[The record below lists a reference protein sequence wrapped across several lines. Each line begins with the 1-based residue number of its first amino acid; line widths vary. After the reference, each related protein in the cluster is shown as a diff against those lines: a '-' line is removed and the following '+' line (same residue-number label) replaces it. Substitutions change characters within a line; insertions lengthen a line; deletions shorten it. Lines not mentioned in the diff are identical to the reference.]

1 MRVDDLAV
9 AARDLRALD
18 VRMMWRELLEGS
30 TDVSSIP
37 APHTEDTE
45 LRAIAAS
52 LVELL
57 AVRLDQAPPLWAG
70 DVAPLGHSLLLVT
83 ARTQAKRERLAQES
97 PEPLRK
103 RGLLAPA
110 GYLTVA

>member
-18 VRMMWRELLEGS
+18 LRMMWRELLEAGI
-30 TDVSSIP
+30 DVSSIP
-37 APHTEDTE
+37 PPDTADTE

-57 AVRLDQAPPLWAG
+57 AARLDQAPPAWAA
-70 DVAPLGHSLLLVT
+70 DVTPLDHSLLLVT
-83 ARTQAKRERLAQES
+83 ARTSARRERLAQES

-110 GYLTVA
+110 GYLTMA